1 MSLIR
6 LVPDFNGFGS
16 WTARSWQS
24 SASYASFLDL
34 FGEKS
39 VWATPREQSR
49 AEHDSKGAR
58 GFRHASLR
66 PAHLI
71 TERLDINRRP
81 IPITDLAQ

>member
-6 LVPDFNGFGS
+6 LVPDFSGFGS

-39 VWATPREQSR
+39 VWATPREQSMIQR
-49 AEHDSKGAR
+49 ELGI
-58 GFRHASLR
+58 FVM
-66 PAHLI
+66 PA
-71 TERLDINRRP
+71 
-81 IPITDLAQ
+81 